1 MAMKRLKVG
10 AETARQLST
19 GHPWV
24 IADRD
29 TARWPKSLGMGQV
42 VGLESPR
49 GEFLATALAEP
60 GARIVARCLDRQP
73 ANIDREWFRRRLR
86 RAVELRRA
94 CIPSGRTEAMRL
106 VNGEGDGLPGLT
118 LDRYGDWLMLQFYT
132 PAWQPHLDTLAA
144 AIGQELRPRGLYL
157 KFRPQQTRELAAKG
171 GDGDLVRLVAGEPA
185 PELLPVRENGLTF
198 LVRLNEGLHTGLFL
212 DQRDNRRR
220 FQQASRDRA
229 VLNLFCFTGAFSV
242 AALAGGAA
250 SVTSVDA
257 SRSYLNWCRRHVE
270 ANGLP
275 QQRSELVRGD
285 CFQVLGRLA
294 QQGRVFD
301 LVFVDP
307 PSFSTVG
314 RGRFT
319 TRRGTSELVA
329 ALLPVV
335 RPGGIIFACSNHQK
349 VDWAE
354 YLKELRRGA
363 AHSGRTLQVLGTW
376 GQGPDFPF
384 AVGFP
389 EGRYLKCVQLRL
401 EPED

>member
-1 MAMKRLKVG
+1 MKRLKVG
-10 AETARQLST
+10 VETARQLAT

-29 TARWPKSLGMGQV
+29 TARWPRNLGPGQV
-42 VGLESPR
+42 VGLESPG
-49 GEFLATALAEP
+49 GEFLATALVEP
-60 GARIVARCLDRQP
+60 GARIVARCLDRRP
-73 ANIDREWFRRRLR
+73 VSVDRTWFRRRLR
-86 RAVELRRA
+86 RAVELREA
-94 CIPSGRTEAMRL
+94 DLLPGRTEALRL

-132 PAWQPHLDTLAA
+132 PAWQAHLEALTA
-144 AIGQELRPRGLYL
+144 AIREELNPRGLYL
-157 KFRPQQTRELAAKG
+157 KARPQQTRSLAGKG
-171 GDGDLVRLVAGEPA
+171 RTEDLVRLLAGEPA
-185 PELLPVRENGLTF
+185 PELLPVREDGLTF

-220 FQQASRDRA
+220 FRQLSRDRA

-250 SVTSVDA
+250 RVTSVDA
-257 SRSYLNWCRRHVE
+257 SRRYLDWCRRHVE
-270 ANGLP
+270 VNGLP
-275 QQRSELVRGD
+275 QQRSELLRGD
-285 CFQVLGRLA
+285 CFQVLERLA
-294 QQGRVFD
+294 QQGRRFD

-319 TRRGTSELVA
+319 TRRGTSELMA

-335 RPGGIIFACSNHQK
+335 RPGGIVVACSNHQK

-363 AHSGRTLQVLGTW
+363 ARAGRMLQVLGSW
-376 GQGPDFPF
+376 GQGVDFPYT
-384 AVGFP
+384 VGFP

-401 EPED
+401 QPED